1 MMALVQHRGKPEPL
15 SVAAGPVVLRMGPVG
30 SFSLC
35 VAWFLAYSLGMLLLL
50 AALALAQSSSDT
62 TMPSVAIPRLDD
74 AALIID
80 GRLVEPAWA
89 GAAVLRGFSQYVPND
104 NRPAEDSTVALVW
117 YSSNAMYV
125 GIRAW
130 QDSASVRATLA
141 DRDNIA
147 GDDYVQLVLDP
158 IGDRRQAF
166 VFGVNPLGIQSDG
179 TLSDAPRRSIDIT
192 NSSLTGGYTVDL
204 NPDFIYTSK
213 GRRTSWGYE
222 IEIRIPFRSLH
233 YQAHDPQN
241 WGINI
246 IRVVQSTGHL
256 HTWTRVLQAR
266 PSFLAQLGTIT
277 GLSDLHRGLVL
288 DVTPEATSTETGSP
302 HPSGWRYTGGDPR
315 LGATVRWGMTSTL
328 SLAGTVHPDFSQVE
342 ADVPQ
347 IQFDPR
353 SALFFPE
360 KRPFFLDGLEL
371 FNTPVQLIYTRRL
384 VDPVAAIKLT
394 GQTGGTTIAML
405 SGVDGTVTSA
415 GGADHPL
422 LNAVRL
428 RRNIG
433 ERNLLG
439 IVYTDL
445 VDGGGSRFN
454 RVAAVDG
461 RVQPGGGWDLTV
473 QSGVSA
479 TRDSATAPVRW
490 APMWKALL
498 VRSSRNF
505 GLNVQSYGIHGDFNA
520 ASGFV
525 ARSGFISTSVI
536 PSFTLIGRPGSPV
549 ESFNANVYIADR
561 INDWGRPTAATSR
574 DDRQA
579 DFSFGFTLKGGWQ
592 LGTGISVEEFGYPAS
607 LFSNY
612 RIEQRVGATTDTVA
626 FIGQPHIPNLDLG
639 ANIATPRFQNFSL
652 TAFVLTGH
660 DENFFEWASARII
673 LSNIDLF
680 WRPTGRIRTELIYD
694 HQQVNRRTDGSLVAL
709 TRVPRLKVEYQLT
722 RSVFLRLVGQYISNE
737 VDSLRDDSRTN
748 DPILLRDPVT
758 GTLTRSAASTSNV
771 LRADWLFSYRP
782 VPGTVIF
789 AGYGSTFDDQMSFRF
804 RALARTTDVFFV
816 KLSYQFRS

>member
-1 MMALVQHRGKPEPL
+1 M
-15 SVAAGPVVLRMGPVG
+15 GPVV

-35 VAWFLAYSLGMLLLL
+35 VARHPAYSFTMLLLL
-50 AALALAQSSSDT
+50 AALALAQSSPDT

-80 GRLVEPAWA
+80 GRLDEPAWA

-104 NRPAEDSTVALVW
+104 NRPAEDSTLALVW
-117 YSSNAMYV
+117 YSSTAMYV

-147 GDDYVQLVLDP
+147 SDDYVQLVLEP

-222 IEIRIPFRSLH
+222 IEIRIPFRSLR
-233 YQAHDPQN
+233 YQARDPQN
-241 WGINI
+241 WGFNV

-256 HTWTRVLQAR
+256 QTWTRVLQAR
-266 PSFLAQLGTIT
+266 PSFLAQLGTLT

-302 HPSGWRYTGGDPR
+302 QPSGWRYAGGDPR
-315 LGATVRWGMTSTL
+315 LGATVRWGVTSTL
-328 SLAGTVHPDFSQVE
+328 SLAGTVRPDFSQVE

-353 SALFFPE
+353 FALFFPE

-384 VDPVAAIKLT
+384 VDPVAAVKLT
-394 GQTGGTTIAML
+394 GQTGGTTTIAML
-405 SGVDGTVTSA
+405 SGVDGTVASA

-439 IVYTDL
+439 IVYTDRL
-445 VDGGGSRFN
+445 DGGSRFN

-461 RVQPGGGWDLTV
+461 RALLGGSHAWDLTV

-479 TRDSATAPVRW
+479 TRDSAAGPVRW

-498 VRSSRNF
+498 IRSGRNF
-505 GLNVQSYGIHGDFNA
+505 SLNVQSYGVHGDFQA
-520 ASGFV
+520 SSGFV

-536 PSFTLIGRPGSPV
+536 PSITLVGRPGSRL
-549 ESFNANVYIADR
+549 ESFNANVYLADR
-561 INDWGRPTAATSR
+561 INDWGRPTAGASR

-612 RIEQRVGATTDTVA
+612 RIEQRVGATIDTVP

-639 ANIATPRFQNFSL
+639 ANIATPQFQNFSL

-680 WRPTGRIRTELIYD
+680 WRPTGRIRAELIYD

-709 TRVPRLKVEYQLT
+709 TRVPRLKVEYQLS
-722 RSVFLRLVGQYISNE
+722 RAVFLRLVGQYTSNE

-748 DPILLRDPVT
+748 DPILFRNPAT
-758 GTLTRSAASTSNV
+758 GTFTRSAASTSNRF
-771 LRADWLFSYRP
+771 RADWLFSYRP

-789 AGYGSTFDDQMSFRF
+789 AGYGSTLDDPSPFRF
-804 RALARTTDVFFV
+804 RALARTADVLFV
-816 KLSYQFRS
+816 KLSYLFRV